1 MSKDSFEPAPR
12 VVVFLTYLGYGI
24 LMLFG
29 YFRDFLRKSGVET
42 THSAIERKNM
52 KDFVPLYQ
60 SFESFYKRNIYMR
73 LRDCLN
79 RPICSV
85 PSAEFDISERV
96 SDDGN
101 WHLRLTGKTRRCV
114 NLGSYNYLGF
124 AENKGPCADAAAE
137 ALQQYGAGVCS
148 TRQELGNCKIH
159 EELEETTARFLGV
172 EDAVTFGMGFATNSM
187 NIPALMGGKGC
198 LILSDELN
206 HTSLVL
212 GARLCSTVIKVFKHN
227 DIEDVERK
235 LREAILNGQ
244 PRTHRAWRKIL
255 IIVEGIYSMEGSII
269 KLPDF
274 IRLKKKYG
282 AYLYLD
288 EAHSVGALGE
298 TGRGVTEY
306 WGVNPRDVDIMMG
319 TFTKSFGA
327 AGGYIAG
334 SKRLINHL
342 RAYSHST
349 TYACSM
355 SAPVAQQVISSMK
368 IIMGEDG
375 TNRGQLRIKQLAA
388 NSKYFRQRLVEMG
401 FIVYGNDDSPIVP
414 LLMYMVPKIAAFS
427 REMYEHSV
435 GVVVVGFPATPLTE
449 TRARFCLSAAHTR
462 EMLDKVLDAI
472 SDVGDRLQLKYSL
485 NSPVKAV
492 SAEECYS
499 QVDSLAHKA

>member
-1 MSKDSFEPAPR
+1 MIYHQGTCSSLDAASH
-12 VVVFLTYLGYGI
+12 LGH
-24 LMLFG
+24 
-29 YFRDFLRKSGVET
+29 YF
-42 THSAIERKNM
+42 I
-52 KDFVPLYQ
+52 P
-60 SFESFYKRNIYMR
+60 
-73 LRDCLN
+73 
-79 RPICSV
+79 P
-85 PSAEFDISERV
+85 
-96 SDDGN
+96 
-101 WHLRLTGKTRRCV
+101 RLTGKTRRCV

-148 TRQELGNCKIH
+148 TRQELGNYRIH

-206 HTSLVL
+206 HASLVL

-306 WGVNPRDVDIMMG
+306 WGGGPQGRGHHDGHIHQELWSCRRLHCRVKSQSSEQCIPSFCQYAVIKLKVLNLFVHDVFVSKMDNI
-319 TFTKSFGA
+319 SFLLP
-327 AGGYIAG
+327 
-334 SKRLINHL
+334 SQRLINHL
-342 RAYSHST
+342 RAYSLST

-427 REMYEHSV
+427 REMYEQSV